1 MARNGRLWEHVRW
14 IESRFASVERGER
27 IGRRRNRWSRPSSA
41 NGSCRS
47 IRLKHPCIIRV
58 IESIGMFNSN
68 WQEGK
73 IRVGKNASYGTH
85 FLPVIH
91 HFQFLR
97 FCFPCC
103 NLAWTLRGSIQ
114 CTLFS
119 FNAGGG
125 QIILLL
131 LTVWKDD
138 WRSYCTI
145 FLFFFFPNFSSYNPF
160 YLTRTMRN
168 NSLPPTWI
176 LDHFFHWNSI

>member
-145 FLFFFFPNFSSYNPF
+145 FLFSFFPNFSSYNPF

-168 NSLPPTWI
+168 NSLPPSRI